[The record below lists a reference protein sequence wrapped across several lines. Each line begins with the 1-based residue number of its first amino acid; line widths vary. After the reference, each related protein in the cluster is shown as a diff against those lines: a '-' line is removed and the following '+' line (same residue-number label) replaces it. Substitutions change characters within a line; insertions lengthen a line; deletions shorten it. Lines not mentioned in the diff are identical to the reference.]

1 MSQNWRT
8 WKGRDDQETSTLP
21 HGSFN
26 LHSLTHLKWH
36 ERSRFDIYR
45 CTAAAL
51 LCFLPPELHHKSKL
65 HRKGLGIHFDWRN
78 FSCTGKAKKNLDAP
92 LQIEAS
98 KKYFTTGVEA
108 CSHIYYT
115 STRQQQYVGGMRLSH
130 FCGMTL
136 FDIHNCLLAWNIIV
150 IPNFAVT
157 DSSLLSCLCFR
168 IKASVHRQNSW
179 KGKLTWALRPRTNS
193 CTAGCG
199 SDLWLSKNS
208 TKSTLFALGSGIS
221 SKF

>member
-1 MSQNWRT
+1 MERP
-8 WKGRDDQETSTLP
+8 GRPGDEYLTAWELQLALSDPPEVAWALQVRHLP
-21 HGSFN
+21 VYRRSF
-26 LHSLTHLKWH
+26 
-36 ERSRFDIYR
+36 
-45 CTAAAL
+45 AL
-51 LCFLPPELHHKSKL
+51 LFTTWVHHKSKL

-179 KGKLTWALRPRTNS
+179 KGKLTWALRPHTNS